1 MTFKL
6 QKLLKVSYL
15 TAGFSL
21 CLNLP
26 VYSNELPQAPKDAPE
41 AMINLSQVSEAF
53 GHLIG
58 KNLQTLGLEFDVL
71 QVIKGIQDSIAGKN
85 SPMSETE
92 CVQAISM
99 IQENAFQNQAKANL
113 QIAEEFLTK
122 NAKSSGIIELEPN
135 KLQYKVE
142 QTGHGEEVK
151 PHCTPTIRYVG
162 KFADGNVFGAS
173 KEGEAISLDET
184 LPGFTKA
191 IIGMREGEK
200 RVVYIHP
207 ELGYGTAGYLPPNSL
222 LTFEI
227 EIVKADTP
235 LSDLKPQDQSQEEIA
250 EAMLNP
256 ATIR

>member
-1 MTFKL
+1 MIFGR
-6 QKLLKVSYL
+6 QKFLRSCYL
-15 TAGFSL
+15 AVGISACVTTGAFAH
-21 CLNLP
+21 
-26 VYSNELPQAPKDAPE
+26 ETPQSPKEVREPSS
-41 AMINLSQVSEAF
+41 NLSQVSEAF

-58 KNLQTLGLEFDVL
+58 KNLQTLGLEFDII
-71 QVIKGIQDSIAGKN
+71 QVIKGIQDSIAGKD

-99 IQENAFQNQAKANL
+99 IQENAFQKQAQLNL
-113 QIAEEFLTK
+113 QIAEEFLSK
-122 NAKSSGIIELEPN
+122 NSKNSGVVELEHN
-135 KLQYKVE
+135 KLQYRIE

-162 KFADGNVFGAS
+162 KFADGNIFGAS

-200 RVVYIHP
+200 RTIYIHP

-222 LTFEI
+222 LTYEI

-235 LSDLKPQDQSQEEIA
+235 IVDLKPQDQSHEEIA
-250 EAMLNP
+250 DMSLSP
-256 ATIR
+256 SSIR

>member
-1 MTFKL
+1 MSYSL
-6 QKLLKVSYL
+6 NKLLQISRICFGLSLLSVAAFAAQEQ
-15 TAGFSL
+15 TAAKEQTEEQID
-21 CLNLP
+21 LN
-26 VYSNELPQAPKDAPE
+26 
-41 AMINLSQVSEAF
+41 QVSEAF

-58 KNLQTLGLEFDVL
+58 KNLQTLGLEFDVAK
-71 QVIKGIQDSIAGKN
+71 VIKGIQDAISGKD
-85 SPMSETE
+85 SPMSEAE

-99 IQENAFQNQAKANL
+99 IQENAFQKQAQTNL
-113 QIAEEFLTK
+113 QVAEEFLAK
-122 NAKSSGIIELEPN
+122 NSKKAGIVELEPN

-142 QTGHGEEVK
+142 QTGSGEVVK

-162 KFADGNVFGAS
+162 KFSDGNVFGAS

-200 RVVYIHP
+200 RTVYIHP
-207 ELGYGTAGYLPPNSL
+207 ELGYGTSGYLPPNSL

-235 LSDLKPQDQSQEEIA
+235 LADLKQDLSTEEIA
-250 EAMLNP
+250 ESGLVAP
-256 ATIR
+256 AVR